1 MKVQL
6 KDLAYSRSGDK
17 GDVSNIGL
25 IATNSKNYEIIKK
38 VVTPEKIRDFFGDM
52 VKGEVKVFALDNLES
67 LQVVM
72 TKALGGGATNTLRV
86 DQTGKAMC
94 TALLRMEV
102 EVQ

>member
-38 VVTPEKIRDFFGDM
+38 VVTPQKIKEFFGDM
-52 VKGEVKVFALDNLES
+52 VKGDVKVFALDNLEA
-67 LQVVM
+67 LQIVM

-86 DQTGKAMC
+86 DQTGKSMC

-102 EVQ
+102 EV